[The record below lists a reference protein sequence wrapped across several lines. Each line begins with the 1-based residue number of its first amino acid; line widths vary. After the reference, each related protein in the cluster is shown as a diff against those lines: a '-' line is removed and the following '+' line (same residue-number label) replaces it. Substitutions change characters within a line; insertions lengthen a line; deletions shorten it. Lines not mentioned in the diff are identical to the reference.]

1 VGRNDLCGTTLR
13 RPLAA
18 ILMALVAVAPL
29 TVGGYRAD
37 RETVALEGVPIG
49 GGYDSLGFP
58 PPCGEGKPS

>member
-1 VGRNDLCGTTLR
+1 MRYDTTTTM
-13 RPLAA
+13 AT
-18 ILMALVAVAPL
+18 ILMALEQ
-29 TVGGYRAD
+29 G